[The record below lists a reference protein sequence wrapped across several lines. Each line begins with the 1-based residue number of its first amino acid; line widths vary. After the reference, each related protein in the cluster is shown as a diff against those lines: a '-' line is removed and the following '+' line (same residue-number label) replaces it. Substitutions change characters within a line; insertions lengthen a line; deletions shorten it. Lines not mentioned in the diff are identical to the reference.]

1 MSGVCRMNELIT
13 TSQNKQGDI
22 IVSGRELHE
31 FLEVTTPYTMWF
43 ERMSEYGFTEGQDF
57 ITKMLE
63 STGGRP
69 RQDHHIKLDM
79 AKELAMVQ
87 RTDKGKQAR
96 QYFLQ
101 VEKMWNSPEM
111 IIKRAMDLQQ
121 QKIME
126 LESKIEKDKQ
136 YTNFGKVVA
145 ISDGSINV
153 GAFAKL
159 IYDKHGIN
167 IGRNKLMELLRERG
181 YLIKSGREKNFPKQ
195 QYIEQGLFELMPT
208 IVKRTEGDIQ
218 SGTPMVT
225 GKGQVKLMDI
235 LLKEFKGDIAKCN

>member
-1 MSGVCRMNELIT
+1 MNELIV
-13 TSQNKQGDI
+13 TSYNDQGEI

-69 RQDHHIKLDM
+69 KQDHHIKLDM
-79 AKELAMVQ
+79 AKELAMLQ
-87 RTDKGKQAR
+87 RTDKGKKAR
-96 QYFLQ
+96 LYFLQ

-121 QKIME
+121 QKILK
-126 LESKIEKDKQ
+126 LETQIESDKQ

-145 ISDGSINV
+145 ISNASINV

-167 IGRNKLMELLRERG
+167 IGRNKLMEWLRENG
-181 YLIKSGREKNFPKQ
+181 YLIKTGREKNFPKQ
-195 QYIEQGLFELMPT
+195 QYIDQGLFELMPT
-208 IVKRTEGDIQ
+208 IVKRTEGDVQ
-218 SGTPMVT
+218 SGTPMIT
-225 GKGQVKLMDI
+225 GKGQIKLTDI
-235 LLKEFKGDIAKCN
+235 LLKEFKANTLKQQTN

>member
-1 MSGVCRMNELIT
+1 MNELIT
-13 TSQNKQGDI
+13 TSQNEQGEI
-22 IVSGRELHE
+22 IMSGRELYE
-31 FLEVTTPYTMWF
+31 FLEVTTPYTIWF
-43 ERMSEYGFTEGQDF
+43 ERMSEYGFIEGQDF

-69 RQDHHIKLDM
+69 KQDHHIKLDM
-79 AKELAMVQ
+79 AKEIAMIQ
-87 RTDKGKQAR
+87 RSDKGKEAR

-101 VEKMWNSPEM
+101 LEKMWNSPDM
-111 IIKRAMDLQQ
+111 VIKRAMDFQQ
-121 QKIME
+121 RKILE
-126 LESKIEKDKQ
+126 LENQIKSDMQ

-159 IYDKHGIN
+159 IYDEHGIK
-167 IGRNKLMELLRERG
+167 IGRNKLLEWLRDKG

-195 QYIEQGLFELMPT
+195 QYVEQGLFELKPT

-218 SGTPMVT
+218 SGTTMIT
-225 GKGQVKLMDI
+225 GKGQIKLTDV
-235 LLKEFKGDIAKCN
+235 LLQEFKRAEVAN